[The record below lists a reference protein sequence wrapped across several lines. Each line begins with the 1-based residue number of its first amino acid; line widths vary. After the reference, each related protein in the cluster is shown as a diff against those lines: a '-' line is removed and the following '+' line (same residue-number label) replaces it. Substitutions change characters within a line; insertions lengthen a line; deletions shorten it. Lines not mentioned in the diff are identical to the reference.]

1 VLKVFSCQNLSF
13 CLVLPFIIGFFCQR
27 LAFGGITNYYFITQL
42 LYSLHNSFFDVP
54 LPNSEKVTNL
64 ILFSLFLE
72 KNKKMTREKLMEKT
86 MNALSKLP
94 DKKLKE
100 VSDFAEF
107 LNNKTEDRKLTEEI
121 QLIGAVSKSFRFLE
135 EDEDLYSV
143 SDLKER
149 YKLKREI
156 LF

>member
-1 VLKVFSCQNLSF
+1 
-13 CLVLPFIIGFFCQR
+13 
-27 LAFGGITNYYFITQL
+27 
-42 LYSLHNSFFDVP
+42 
-54 LPNSEKVTNL
+54 
-64 ILFSLFLE
+64 
-72 KNKKMTREKLMEKT
+72 MEKT
-86 MNALSKLP
+86 MDALSKLP

-121 QLIGAVSKSFRFLE
+121 QLIGAGSKSFRFLE

-149 YKLKREI
+149 YK
-156 LF
+156 

>member
-1 VLKVFSCQNLSF
+1 
-13 CLVLPFIIGFFCQR
+13 
-27 LAFGGITNYYFITQL
+27 
-42 LYSLHNSFFDVP
+42 
-54 LPNSEKVTNL
+54 
-64 ILFSLFLE
+64 
-72 KNKKMTREKLMEKT
+72 MTREKLMEKT
-86 MNALSKLP
+86 MDALSKLP

-121 QLIGAVSKSFRFLE
+121 QLIGAGSKSFRFLE

-149 YKLKREI
+149 YK
-156 LF
+156 

>member
-1 VLKVFSCQNLSF
+1 
-13 CLVLPFIIGFFCQR
+13 
-27 LAFGGITNYYFITQL
+27 
-42 LYSLHNSFFDVP
+42 
-54 LPNSEKVTNL
+54 
-64 ILFSLFLE
+64 
-72 KNKKMTREKLMEKT
+72 MTREKLMEKT
-86 MNALSKLP
+86 MDALSKLP

>member
-1 VLKVFSCQNLSF
+1 
-13 CLVLPFIIGFFCQR
+13 
-27 LAFGGITNYYFITQL
+27 
-42 LYSLHNSFFDVP
+42 
-54 LPNSEKVTNL
+54 
-64 ILFSLFLE
+64 
-72 KNKKMTREKLMEKT
+72 MTREKLMEKT
-86 MNALSKLP
+86 MDALSKLP

-149 YKLKREI
+149 YK
-156 LF
+156 